1 MPNGLGNNIPRAFI
15 DRLNSYFAPND
26 YILVLAALSRPTG
39 QKSMVMR
46 KISTR
51 PNEVS
56 MLQVVPI
63 RCPNSQPS
71 GVRDWSQ
78 QPIFFGI
85 PKQSTSIIHARNSS
99 GRRDK
104 KVQTTVHMVCEWP
117 PIL

>member
-1 MPNGLGNNIPRAFI
+1 MPVRKSMPNGLGNNIPRAFI

-78 QPIFFGI
+78 QPNFFGI
-85 PKQSTSIIHARNSS
+85 PKTYATLPKNMPIFKSAR
-99 GRRDK
+99 R
-104 KVQTTVHMVCEWP
+104 
-117 PIL
+117 